1 MKLLVL
7 AALAAATSS
16 PQQFDLVCSGPVPAG
31 EDTTLWGAPSTHL
44 RVDLATMQW
53 CEDPPQGVVA
63 TPCAVLHQIA
73 EVQPGVIW
81 FDKSTDAEDALHQM
95 HYRVVDRETG
105 KYTFVEQ
112 NRFGRT
118 AKMGTCRPAQFTG
131 FPQIKTK
138 F

>member
-81 FDKSTDAEDALHQM
+81 FDKSTDAEDSEYFPFIPIALHCGVWV
-95 HYRVVDRETG
+95 R
-105 KYTFVEQ
+105 
-112 NRFGRT
+112 RFQWRRGRALT
-118 AKMGTCRPAQFTG
+118 TKEDGCRRRPAAIG
-131 FPQIKTK
+131 
-138 F
+138 